1 METVI
6 KSSPLK
12 KSITARCIFFVII
25 LGAIIT
31 FVNYEAFQRNMNAR
45 NQIYLTEILKFA
57 EQNIDTND
65 LAECKRT
72 LRTSDKFNDLQNN
85 LRNILINY
93 NIDNIYI
100 IDPLNVDST
109 KNALCIINGISKSK
123 PRDNHDKIYY
133 LGDIF
138 NSSFSPD
145 FMKELIWSKKHPKG
159 IEFYNESNSA
169 KYGNYYTAYTP
180 LITSDQEV
188 LGFLCADM
196 SISDIKNSIA
206 NHTRLVLILI
216 IICGFVFCYSFIT
229 WGQVYIVEPIEKL
242 EKSVSEFAKISHN
255 QTNPSELI
263 YNEPDIQTNN
273 EVEFLSRAVTKMTA
287 DIKTYA
293 ENLIAAEHKVTDLKE
308 NVTKLNVLAHQDS
321 LTHVKNKTAY
331 DKYVEILNA
340 KIKGETARFAIVMI
354 DLNHLKLIN
363 DTYGHER
370 GNDYITG
377 SCSIICD
384 IYQHSPVFRIGG
396 DEFVAVLERR
406 DYEERDKLFKNLT
419 DLFGNESLYEGKEP
433 WLKYS
438 AAAGLAVFNS
448 DTDKSADD
456 VFKKADKIMY
466 DNKIAMHGGR
476 N

>member
-31 FVNYEAFQRNMNAR
+31 FVNYEAFQKNLNAR
-45 NQIYLTEILKFA
+45 NQIYLTEIIKFA
-57 EQNIDTND
+57 EQNIDVDD
-65 LAECKRT
+65 LAECTRILK
-72 LRTSDKFNDLQNN
+72 SSEKFNDLQNY

-100 IDPLNVDST
+100 IDPLNVNPK
-109 KNALCIINGISKSK
+109 KNAMCIINGISKSK
-123 PRDNHDKIYY
+123 IRDKHAKIYY

-138 NSSFSPD
+138 YSSFSPGL
-145 FMKELIWSKKHPKG
+145 MKELIWSKKHPNG
-159 IEFYNESNSA
+159 IEFYLERNTD
-169 KYGNYYTAYTP
+169 KYGFYYTAYTP
-180 LITSDQEV
+180 LIDSEGRV
-188 LGFLCADM
+188 FGFLCADM
-196 SISDIKNSIA
+196 LISDIRNSII
-206 NHTRLVLILI
+206 NHTKLVLILI
-216 IICGFVFCYSFIT
+216 IICGFIFCYSFIT
-229 WGQVYIVEPIEKL
+229 WGQVYIVEPVEKL
-242 EKSVSEFAKISHN
+242 EKSVSEFARKSHN

-263 YNEPDIQTNN
+263 YNDPDIQTNN
-273 EVEFLSRAVTKMTA
+273 EVEFLSHSIAKMTS
-287 DIKTYA
+287 DIKSYA
-293 ENLIAAEHKVTDLKE
+293 ENLVAAEHKVTNLKE

-331 DKYVEILNA
+331 DKYVEVLNA

-354 DLNHLKLIN
+354 DLNHLKMIN

-370 GNDYITG
+370 GNDYLTG

-384 IYQHSPVFRIGG
+384 IFQHSPVFRIGG
-396 DEFVAVLERR
+396 DEFVVVLERR
-406 DYEERDKLFKNLT
+406 DFDERDILFKRLT
-419 DLFGNESLYEGKEP
+419 DTFGNESRYEGRDP
-433 WLKYS
+433 WLKFS
-438 AAAGLAVFNS
+438 AAAGMADYNY
-448 DTDKSADD
+448 DTDATADD

-476 N
+476 D

>member
-31 FVNYEAFQRNMNAR
+31 FVNYEAFQRNLNAR
-45 NQIYLTEILKFA
+45 NQIYLTEIIKFA
-57 EQNIDTND
+57 EQNIDNDD
-65 LAECKRT
+65 LAECART
-72 LRTSDKFNDLQNN
+72 HKASEKFNDLQNY
-85 LRNILINY
+85 LRSILINY

-100 IDPLNVDST
+100 IDPLNVNP
-109 KNALCIINGISKSK
+109 KQNGMCIINGISKTK

-138 NSSFSPD
+138 DTFLSPAL
-145 FMKELIWSKKHPKG
+145 MKELIWSKKHPKG
-159 IEFYNESNSA
+159 IEFYYERENE
-169 KYGNYYTAYTP
+169 KYGFYYTAYTP
-180 LITSDQEV
+180 LIASNGEV
-188 LGFLCADM
+188 YGFLCADM
-196 SISDIKNSIA
+196 SIIDIRNSIA

-229 WGQVYIVEPIEKL
+229 WGQVYIVEPVEKL
-242 EKSVSEFAKISHN
+242 EKSVSEFAQKSHI

-273 EVEFLSRAVTKMTA
+273 EVEYLSNSVTKMTS
-287 DIKTYA
+287 DIKSYA
-293 ENLIAAEHKVTDLKE
+293 INLVAAEHKVTNLKE

-331 DKYVEILNA
+331 DKYVEVLNA

-354 DLNHLKLIN
+354 DLNHLKMIN

-370 GNDYITG
+370 GNDYLMG
-377 SCSIICD
+377 SCNIICD

-396 DEFVAVLERR
+396 DEFVVVLERR
-406 DYEERDKLFKNLT
+406 DYDERDNLFKKLT
-419 DLFGNESLYEGKEP
+419 DILGNESLYEGKDP
-433 WLKYS
+433 WLKFS
-438 AAAGLAVFNS
+438 AAAGMAVFNP
-448 DTDKSADD
+448 DTDHTADD
-456 VFKKADKIMY
+456 VFKMADKIMY

-476 N
+476 D